1 MEEEEIVGFLTI
13 SATRITGYQKNST
26 KEYMTVTFSMTVSSL
41 WCNSGII
48 NLLTEYNVVKNKEAF
63 QNAMLPGLIAISV
76 SLFII
81 GGVGTFQSQ
90 GPLSLMAFA
99 LSLANFH
106 LVGLFENRNLGASA
120 TACNFMIVSAI
131 SLYLVAIRFFPLP
144 AQKNAPV
151 VNKSI
156 TLKKKLNKNC
166 PVNNPL
172 IVTGIIANITS
183 SVVYFGRLVGITN
196 ILFVGH
202 VPWLWTSGLYQ
213 LIVFFASL
221 WAQDVLYA
229 SFFSFTAILN
239 FSEGYCLLIEHQ
251 PSNEFILPFPFMI
264 VFAFLFLVLA
274 CIMCLR
280 NLFDGLYTL
289 LFAISCAVLS
299 YNASGIPNN
308 AVHTVIFAASILNT
322 CEKLYISNTDMKIS
336 YGQWITEKIFFR
348 FRFIKLRQRN
358 GNHFAHLSCFKNHKA
373 DITGHAFNTLAAFCI
388 ITEKDASFILLI
400 ATGCM
405 VHISGLLSASNG
417 KTLESFA
424 FIFHGIMWVVWG
436 LIKCKVFGSDIR
448 NFNMAMPVISFLMVN
463 SLVTISVLVLN
474 KAWLFISLTLEILL
488 IALLLNTLN
497 ILSVKYIIAF
507 SVLFGVVCFYCF
519 LTALF
524 NAIVEKPQLPW
535 GEPFIKRNTLQ
546 HTNPKEYPQPAN
558 KVTSIMK
565 IAEIMNEGGLCVIPT
580 EATNVIAASCYFSDS
595 VKQISQIN
603 LKNIDNEISLCIS
616 DLVQMQAVKYL
627 FNGMIW
633 YLIEALSPNPIGL
646 ILPKQGCWLDCLGL
660 QNDLSYLGTSHT
672 VTLYVSDCQV
682 TNQVIDMVG
691 PLAIR
696 VLGKECQEL
705 CDQRCAMLLTQVDG
719 ILLDAPFKEDSGI
732 TVVDC
737 TQIDKGLID
746 VKIVGS
752 VSKIQ
757 VMDIFNA
764 ITAGQANGMD
774 TENSVYL

>member
-13 SATRITGYQKNST
+13 SMTRITGYQKNST
-26 KEYMTVTFSMTVSSL
+26 KESMIVTFCMTVSSL

-48 NLLTEYNVVKNKEAF
+48 NLLTEYKVVKNTEAF
-63 QNAMLPGLIAISV
+63 QNAMLPGLIAISIAF
-76 SLFII
+76 FII
-81 GGVGTFQSQ
+81 GGVGTFQNQ

-106 LVGLFENRNLGASA
+106 LTGFFENRKLGASA

-144 AQKNAPV
+144 AQKNAPLV
-151 VNKSI
+151 KKSI
-156 TLKKKLNKNC
+156 TFKRLNKNRQ
-166 PVNNPL
+166 VNNPL
-172 IVTGIIANITS
+172 IVTGIIANIIS
-183 SVVYFGRLVGITN
+183 SGVYFGRLVGITN

-213 LIVFFASL
+213 LIVFFTSF

-239 FSEGYCLLIEHQ
+239 FSEGYCLLIGPQ
-251 PSNEFILPFPFMI
+251 PSNESILPFPFMI
-264 VFAFLFLVLA
+264 VFAFIFLVLA
-274 CIMCLR
+274 CMMFLR
-280 NLFDGLYTL
+280 NVFDGIYTL
-289 LFAISCAVLS
+289 LFAICCAMVS
-299 YNASGIPNN
+299 YNVSGITHN

-322 CEKLYISNTDMKIS
+322 CEKLYISNTDVKIS
-336 YGQWITEKIFFR
+336 YGQWVTEKIFFR

-388 ITEKDASFILLI
+388 ITENHAGIILLI
-400 ATGCM
+400 VTGCM
-405 VHISGLLSASNG
+405 VHISGLLSVSNG

-424 FIFHGIMWVVWG
+424 FIFHGIMWVVWA
-436 LIKCKVFGSDIR
+436 LIRYKAFGSDIR
-448 NFNMAMPVISFLMVN
+448 NFNMAMPVICFLMVN

-474 KAWLFISLTLEILL
+474 KAWFFISLTLQILL
-488 IALLLNTLN
+488 IVFLLNTLN

-507 SVLFGVVCFYCF
+507 SILFGVVCFYCF

-546 HTNPKEYPQPAN
+546 HTSPKEYPQPAN

-565 IAEIMNEGGLCVIPT
+565 IAEIINEGGLCVIPT
-580 EATNVIAASCYFSDS
+580 ETTNVIAASCYFPDS
-595 VKQISQIN
+595 VKQISQLN
-603 LKNIDNEISLCIS
+603 LKNMDNEISLCIS

-660 QNDLSYLGTSHT
+660 QNDLSYLGTCHT
-672 VTLYVSDCQV
+672 VTLYVSDRQV

-696 VLGKECQEL
+696 FLGKECQEL
-705 CDQRCAMLLTQVDG
+705 CGQSCARLLTQVDG

-774 TENSVYL
+774 TENSVYM